1 MSRFAAKHVP
11 QLGFAKATQP
21 DFRWEQ
27 TYPAFT
33 CALCFS
39 EFTIFAIRRGVVGE
53 GMEACM
59 AAHCLRGM
67 KWKSPGN
74 MSGDC
79 EEQVNGSQSLI
90 VLPAKK
96 IVKHKKKKK

>member
-1 MSRFAAKHVP
+1 
-11 QLGFAKATQP
+11 
-21 DFRWEQ
+21 
-27 TYPAFT
+27 
-33 CALCFS
+33 
-39 EFTIFAIRRGVVGE
+39 
-53 GMEACM
+53 M

-67 KWKSPGN
+67 KWKNPGN

-96 IVKHKKKKK
+96 KTLNKKKVTCHTISMSYHFMSYYITEYHLINTYQFL